1 MGRVRTYGGKSR
13 GAIYFGGAQPTDGD
27 TVTIGD
33 KTFEF
38 DDDAAVTE
46 GNVSVT
52 IGGNLAAS
60 VAALLAAIIANPPS
74 PGIVAAMDFVATTL
88 CIRLTASNPGANG
101 NVALSASMT
110 DVLNIVSGAAL
121 TGGENPGDATISRG
135 EYVVTALDV
144 LTASVVIPT
153 GLVSPR
159 FVQMERYR
167 GGELLEAVTG
177 LKTVNGGD
185 LRHDFAG
192 ATDLQA
198 ADVISW
204 SAWE

>member
-1 MGRVRTYGGKSR
+1 MGRVRTYGGKAR

-27 TVTIGD
+27 LVVIGD

-38 DDDAAVTE
+38 DDDATVTE

-60 VAALLAAIIANPPS
+60 VAALLAAILANPPS

-88 CIRLTASNPGANG
+88 CIRLTATNPGANG
-101 NVALSASMT
+101 NVALSATMT

-121 TGGENPGDATISRG
+121 TGGENPGDATIARG

-144 LTASVVIPT
+144 LTLSVVIPT

-159 FVQMERYR
+159 FVQVERYR
-167 GGELLEAVTG
+167 AGELLEAVTG
-177 LKTVNGGD
+177 VKTLSGGD

-192 ATDLQA
+192 ATDLA
-198 ADVISW
+198 ENDVIAW